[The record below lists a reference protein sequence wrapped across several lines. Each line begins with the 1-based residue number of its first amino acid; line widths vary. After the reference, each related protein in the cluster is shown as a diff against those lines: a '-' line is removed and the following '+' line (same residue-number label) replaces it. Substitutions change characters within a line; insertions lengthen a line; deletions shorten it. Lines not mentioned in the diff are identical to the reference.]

1 MTTNTTEQEIAEYRE
16 QIKLMIEIIGIV
28 HKGKMPTELVWTII
42 TNAHWTLDK
51 YSKNKPSTE
60 IQGELL

>member
-28 HKGKMPTELVWTII
+28 HNGKMPTELVWTII

-51 YSKNKPSTE
+51 YSKNQPSTE

>member
-16 QIKLMIEIIGIV
+16 QIKLMIEVIDV
-28 HKGKMPTELVWTII
+28 LHNGKMPTELVWTII

-51 YSKNKPSTE
+51 YSKNQPSTE